1 MTTVYISKDV
11 EVEVEVALRYEELSD
26 LCLELSDDEQ
36 AKLGRM
42 LLEDAPLPSHIQY
55 LADQA
60 QIACQ
65 NISLPHQLREL
76 LMALIGKDFT

>member
-11 EVEVEVALRYEELSD
+11 EIEVDLDFKELSD
-26 LCLELSDDEQ
+26 LCLELSDKER
-36 AKLGRM
+36 AELGRM
-42 LLEDAPLPSHIQY
+42 LLEDAPCLHTFQY